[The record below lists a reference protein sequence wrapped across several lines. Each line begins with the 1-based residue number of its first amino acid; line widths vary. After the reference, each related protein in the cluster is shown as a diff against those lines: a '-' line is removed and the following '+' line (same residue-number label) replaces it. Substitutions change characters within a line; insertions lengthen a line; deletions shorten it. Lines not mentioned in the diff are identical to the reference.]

1 MLDENADRLSVKDLV
16 VEYRIAQ
23 GLFGRRQLQAVRGVS
38 FQVSAAETLA
48 LVGES
53 GSGKSTIL
61 RAIAG
66 LTPVATG
73 GILTDGK
80 PFDPT
85 QMRATKAGIS
95 MVFQNPNA
103 SLNQR
108 LTVRRIIADPLHSK
122 SKSQNQERSVED
134 LLDLLK
140 LDQSFLNRYPFQ
152 LSGGQKQRVA
162 IARALITD
170 PRVLLLDEPT
180 SALDVANQSQ
190 VVQILQDLKHK
201 TRLASVFVTHD
212 LPLAT
217 QVAERVAVLYLG
229 SIVEI
234 GTRVEVTEMAAHP
247 YTQALLLSIP
257 SRKIVASHRNDS
269 FQMSGEIPSPI
280 DVLKGCVFR
289 SRCPV
294 ATNICAEITPQP
306 VNLSATHKV
315 ACHAVSARVSAH
327 QY

>member
-122 SKSQNQERSVED
+122 NKSQNQERSVED
-134 LLDLLK
+134 L
-140 LDQSFLNRYPFQ
+140 F
-152 LSGGQKQRVA
+152 
-162 IARALITD
+162 T
-170 PRVLLLDEPT
+170 
-180 SALDVANQSQ
+180 
-190 VVQILQDLKHK
+190 
-201 TRLASVFVTHD
+201 
-212 LPLAT
+212 
-217 QVAERVAVLYLG
+217 
-229 SIVEI
+229 
-234 GTRVEVTEMAAHP
+234 
-247 YTQALLLSIP
+247 
-257 SRKIVASHRNDS
+257 
-269 FQMSGEIPSPI
+269 
-280 DVLKGCVFR
+280 
-289 SRCPV
+289 
-294 ATNICAEITPQP
+294 
-306 VNLSATHKV
+306 
-315 ACHAVSARVSAH
+315 
-327 QY
+327 